1 MLDISAYVAEDT
13 RMTKTNHHT
22 RGRGSNPASRQN
34 LTGPVRNAFV
44 FERGAGIGWTELAG
58 PMTYNEA
65 AAWAAKLEKHNATG
79 QPMFAATRGR
89 Q

>member
-1 MLDISAYVAEDT
+1 MLDTTAYVVQDT

-34 LTGPVRNAFV
+34 LTGPKRDAYV

-58 PMTYNEA
+58 PMAYNDA
-65 AAWAAKLEKHNATG
+65 AAWVAKLNKHNATG
-79 QPMFAATRGR
+79 QPIYAATRGR
-89 Q
+89 V